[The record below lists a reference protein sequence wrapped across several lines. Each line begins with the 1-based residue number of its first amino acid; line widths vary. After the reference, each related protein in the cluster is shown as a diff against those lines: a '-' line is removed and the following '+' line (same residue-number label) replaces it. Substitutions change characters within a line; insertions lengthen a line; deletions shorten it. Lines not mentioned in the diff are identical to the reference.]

1 MSFGV
6 VPVATPVGAIPE
18 VLQNG
23 DQGLLVPLRAA
34 QPIADALATLAT
46 DRLLLHRLAVA
57 ARRRVVER
65 YGVPRLAEQ
74 FRQLYQE
81 LV

>member
-1 MSFGV
+1 
-6 VPVATPVGAIPE
+6 

-23 DQGLLVPLRAA
+23 DQGLLVPVRAA
-34 QPIADALATLAT
+34 QPIADALARLAT
-46 DRLLLHRLAVA
+46 DRLLLRRLAVA

-65 YGVPRLAEQ
+65 YGVQRLAEQ